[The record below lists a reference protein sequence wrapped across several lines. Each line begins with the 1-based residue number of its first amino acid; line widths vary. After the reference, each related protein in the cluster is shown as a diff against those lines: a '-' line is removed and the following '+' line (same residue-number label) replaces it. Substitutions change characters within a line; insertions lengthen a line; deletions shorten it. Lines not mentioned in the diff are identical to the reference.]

1 MVRLALSAPPRSLF
15 GARAAVT
22 RATLP
27 RCAVAD
33 DDDDDGDELVGG
45 ETLNLRGRSVS
56 ELFTSDAVLA
66 DDDGDELVGG
76 VDELEWAKLSEN
88 LSAPKNFA
96 EDDDEGWDAAARE
109 GIYPL
114 DDPTSAARGLA
125 QIATDAAEEIA
136 EAADRN
142 AVVIDTDAW
151 EALQRLMR
159 PNETDPFFQQK
170 AEFIAAMRREHSEF
184 WHSAQLEYFDEGFTV
199 ESPLGT
205 ARRETI
211 AYSNS
216 SDLFGEKLLRDAT
229 IRVTAVTEPTRDT
242 VCLHWSLAFVAAVL
256 PWAPRCEWTG
266 VSRWT
271 LDYPSARALKQEDF
285 WDSVDLRRGKYRRS
299 ARSLAWA
306 DVRGQLA
313 PRRLF
318 KSDVPELRYELLR
331 RARGYEL
338 RRYEAHVAASVPFE
352 LWPVGVSALKRY
364 VDGRNEEGRAVRKS
378 LPMLVSLP
386 ERGEEEAGDDAKRM
400 ACPLIP
406 LETSAA
412 APSEGGFPA
421 PISQDGVALKPVPA
435 QLFAVA
441 RLKEDWADERA
452 RARALELAA
461 LAEADGLEIASAA
474 APIVAQYRVDSL
486 FAFQPRGNELWLPVV
501 GDPYDF

>member
-1 MVRLALSAPPRSLF
+1 MNQRRKISR
-15 GARAAVT
+15 RT
-22 RATLP
+22 T
-27 RCAVAD
+27 
-33 DDDDDGDELVGG
+33 
-45 ETLNLRGRSVS
+45 
-56 ELFTSDAVLA
+56 TSWD
-66 DDDGDELVGG
+66 
-76 VDELEWAKLSEN
+76 
-88 LSAPKNFA
+88 
-96 EDDDEGWDAAARE
+96 DAAFRE
-109 GIYPL
+109 GIFPL
-114 DDPTSAARGLA
+114 DDPSSAARGLA

-386 ERGEEEAGDDAKRM
+386 ERGEEEADDDAKRM

-412 APSEGGFPA
+412 TPPRPA
-421 PISQDGVALKPVPA
+421 SRRRSRRTGWRCRRCRRSYLRWRGSRRTGPTT
-435 QLFAVA
+435 
-441 RLKEDWADERA
+441 A
-452 RARALELAA
+452 RARAPRARGAGRGRRPRDRFGGGADCGAVPRRLALRLPA
-461 LAEADGLEIASAA
+461 ARQRAVAAGGGRSLRLLTIKLVFHRYGFGGSPGASDGSSVSTSSSCSICTGGPAS
-474 APIVAQYRVDSL
+474 I
-486 FAFQPRGNELWLPVV
+486 F
-501 GDPYDF
+501 